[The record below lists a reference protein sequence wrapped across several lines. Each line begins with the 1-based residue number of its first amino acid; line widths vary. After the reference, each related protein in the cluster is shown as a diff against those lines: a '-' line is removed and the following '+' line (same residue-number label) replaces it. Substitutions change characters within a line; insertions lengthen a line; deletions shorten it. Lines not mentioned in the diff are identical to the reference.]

1 MAKRAR
7 KTTPSAAPAAG
18 DAPDFDALLHS
29 LMQSASNGSTTRW
42 ARVFN
47 HLNTQPIGLGQ
58 LGVGNPL
65 LIPLA

>member
-7 KTTPSAAPAAG
+7 KTPPVAAAAAG
-18 DAPDFDALLHS
+18 GAPDFDALLQS
-29 LMQSASNGSTTRW
+29 LMQSAANGSSNRW